1 MKYCILENGRVNT
14 RISDCIKK
22 IMTDRKIP
30 HFFSLHPSK
39 FMHNGKMELV
49 INFHRL
55 NFMIQYLVLPAK
67 AYQSRKLPLIKDG
80 KYIDKNPGELSALQK
95 MST

>member
-1 MKYCILENGRVNT
+1 MFNMKYCILENGRVNT

-55 NFMIQYLVLPAK
+55 NFMMQYLVLPVK
-67 AYQSRKLPLIKDG
+67 AYKSRKLP
-80 KYIDKNPGELSALQK
+80 
-95 MST
+95 